1 MPARLLIRLVGADL
15 AESILGDLEEQRSR
29 RAQRSRAGAALW
41 WRWALLAILIQAA
54 WTRLREQA
62 RSIRGGGLATGG
74 WLEVKSAWR
83 GLRRAPGYGV
93 ATTGVLAIS
102 LTLAVLV
109 FAVVDGVLLK
119 PLPYPRSGEL
129 AAIQAGWTSR
139 PSFAG
144 ALTVSGSD
152 FVAWRTVAP
161 DVRFAAFSLGGAEQ
175 IDEGDRA
182 IGADIG
188 AGFLEVLEQR
198 PILGGFAPEH
208 FTTSQSI
215 QPALITYAAW
225 QRRFGGDPSLVG
237 RVLPGD
243 SGRAIRVVGILP
255 PSFLFPTSL
264 GRFVPEVLT
273 PLVER
278 PNAADDRGRGLLVIA
293 RVPAGVDRRGF
304 EARLQAATADVAR
317 RFPKRPNQPGAGPF
331 DLVRAIPFDT
341 ALRSSARLPFSI
353 VFALA
358 AALVLLACVNVTGL
372 AAARAQDRRREL
384 ALRRALGAG
393 GGQLIRLL
401 VVENAILIAAGA
413 SVGVGAASLLLP
425 FVAAL
430 LPPDIAV
437 LKPLAID
444 MRVVAFAVAAAAACV
459 GVTAFWPARVTLA
472 GELRPVLTDG
482 ASTTPRRMGL
492 GRRVL
497 VSLQVALALAMA
509 IGGALL
515 VGSWARVWQQN
526 TGYEVGSTVHVWM
539 NARSATTWT
548 DIDSLLNTVRN
559 IPGVRA
565 AGGSDMWLLQRAV
578 RGNTFAEPAGV
589 KVTSNV
595 ESFGVTTGFLET
607 TGLAPVEG
615 RWLTHAELTTGA
627 PVAVVSQ
634 RVAREFWPGQP
645 AVGRVLL
652 REARPYDVVGV
663 VPDARYLSLDL
674 EPDGAIYF
682 PLSANQQPSLI
693 SLFVAFDRRPSDALK
708 DITTAITT
716 QHPVFRVRR
725 AQPLTSTL
733 ADSVKGRTFQALL
746 FAVFGVAA
754 VTIAGAGILGLAAT
768 LASRRTREVGLRMAL
783 GARPGG
789 IARLMIRQHLAGAW
803 AGIAIGA
810 MLGAWLAHGVGSF
823 LYSTSRFDPLAW
835 GAALLVV
842 MGTIAFGAL
851 VPALC
856 ASRVDPV
863 RALRVE

>member
-1 MPARLLIRLVGADL
+1 MMARLLIRLVGADL
-15 AESILGDLEEQRSR
+15 AESILGDLEEQRAR

-41 WRWALLAILIQAA
+41 ARWALLAILVQAA
-54 WTRLREQA
+54 WMELRGQA
-62 RSIRGGGLATGG
+62 RSIWGGGIATGG

-93 ATTGVLAIS
+93 ATTAVLAIS

-119 PLPYPRSGEL
+119 PLPYPRSDEL

-144 ALTVSGSD
+144 AVSVSGSD
-152 FVAWRTVAP
+152 VVAWRSVAP

-182 IGADIG
+182 VGADIG

-208 FTTSQSI
+208 FTTSQPI
-215 QPALITYAAW
+215 QPALLTYAAW

-278 PNAADDRGRGLLVIA
+278 PNAADDRGRGLHVIA

-317 RFPKRPNQPGAGPF
+317 RFPKRPNQPGPGPF
-331 DLVRAIPFDT
+331 DLVRATPFDT

-413 SVGVGAASLLLP
+413 SIGVGVASVLLP

-437 LKPLAID
+437 LKPLVID
-444 MRVVAFAVAAAAACV
+444 VRVVAFAVAAAAVCV

-472 GELRPVLTDG
+472 GQLRPVLTDG
-482 ASTTPRRMGL
+482 ASTTPRRTGL

-497 VSLQVALALAMA
+497 VSVQVALALAMA

-526 TGYEVGSTVHVWM
+526 TGYQVGSTVHVWM
-539 NARSATTWT
+539 NARSATTFT
-548 DIDSLLNTVRN
+548 DIDNLLNTVRS
-559 IPGVRA
+559 IPGVRT
-565 AGGSDMWLLQRAV
+565 AGGGDIWLLQRAV
-578 RGNTFAEPAGV
+578 RGNAFAEPAGV
-589 KVTSNV
+589 KVTGNV

-615 RWLTHAELTTGA
+615 RSLTHAELMTGA
-627 PVAVVSQ
+627 SVAVVSE

-652 REARPYDVVGV
+652 RKARPYDVVGV

-682 PLSANQQPSLI
+682 PLSANEQPSLI

-708 DITTAITT
+708 DITTAINT

-725 AQPLTSTL
+725 AQPLTMTL
-733 ADSVKGRTFQALL
+733 SDSIKGRTFQALL

-754 VTIAGAGILGLAAT
+754 VMIAGAGILGLAAT
-768 LASRRTREVGLRMAL
+768 LASRRTREVGVRMAL
-783 GARPGG
+783 GARPAG
-789 IARLMIRQHLAGAW
+789 IARLMVRQHLAGAW
-803 AGIAIGA
+803 AGVAIGA
-810 MLGAWLAHGVGSF
+810 MLGAWLAYGVGAF
-823 LYSTSRFDPLAW
+823 LYRTGPFDPLAW
-835 GAALLVV
+835 GAALFVV
-842 MGTIAFGAL
+842 TGTIALGAL
-851 VPALC
+851 VPALR